1 MVVVALMVDVRA
13 GPPPAPPAPPVAVVV
28 EEEVPGLAV
37 ASLNEGCRLMLDEE
51 AVVVEARADCGIAAD
66 EGLKGA
72 SCFGLSV
79 SQSVSVSMPS
89 SELESGRAFV
99 G

>member
-1 MVVVALMVDVRA
+1 MVDVRA
-13 GPPPAPPAPPVAVVV
+13 AAAVVPEAV
-28 EEEVPGLAV
+28 AEEVPGLAV

-51 AVVVEARADCGIAAD
+51 EEVLVVVVVEARADCGIAAD

-72 SCFGLSV
+72 SCSV
-79 SQSVSVSMPS
+79 SRQSVSVPYAPA
-89 SELESGRAFV
+89 SESRVRRTFV